1 MMDLDRQNQDCA
13 QVPRANHPHATTQR
27 PDQSLEPD
35 RDCAMIRRDRVAFV
49 GPDERRKVRAMG
61 DDIEVLDQ
69 FLGDVDF
76 PISWANDEEK
86 GLFWF
91 FDDLHC
97 PQPLSPM
104 YFDIGGWWLTCDH
117 MFRRFGT
124 PFASDWIAKNI
135 NGYLYTAAIAAKPG
149 TSVEGVELG
158 NRYAPRTPVD
168 DLRYSTRIGSYLD
181 AVLPTYGANFAD
193 WWAERLVPEMVKN
206 FEYLE
211 ERIERWEDIS
221 LMEWATILEDAI
233 DIHDRHWKIHWMLN
247 FSQLSATLALQA
259 AVDELKEDIDPGLLG
274 RLQNSASDRNWDS
287 IEALWKMKG
296 EVQRDEQLTTIFSR
310 ETGGDIL
317 AALQSSERGQ
327 GFIDE
332 NLRPYQAEF
341 GWHAVWSHEFVYPTR
356 YEQPEPILEVV
367 KGYVESDYNY
377 PAAVAELKAG
387 LEADAEE
394 LLDGLEGEALERMK
408 LAHETNAR
416 MAPLTPDHHFYIDQG
431 TNAHVR
437 LVLICIGR
445 HLVKLGAIGEPNNV
459 MFLKYNELRY
469 LIADPQEFEV
479 RELISQRQ
487 DDREDSYELRPR
499 DWVGTATEEALAF
512 PYLSLWGFPERLHR
526 DQSAATDRVEGI
538 AASAGVVE
546 GVARVVLSPEQFDQV
561 QIGEILVCQ
570 MTNPAW
576 VTLFTKISGLVSDA
590 GGAASHPA
598 VLSREFGIP
607 AVIGTS
613 VATQKIKT
621 GDRLRVN
628 GSTGIVEILPDD
640 YVAIARPASDLLTS

>member
-1 MMDLDRQNQDCA
+1 
-13 QVPRANHPHATTQR
+13 
-27 PDQSLEPD
+27 
-35 RDCAMIRRDRVAFV
+35 
-49 GPDERRKVRAMG
+49 MG
-61 DDIEVLDQ
+61 DDSSVLEQ
-69 FLGDVDF
+69 FLGDPDF
-76 PISWANDEEK
+76 PIEWDSEEEK

-135 NGYLYTAAIAAKPG
+135 NGYLYTAAIPAKPG
-149 TSVEGVELG
+149 TKVEGVEIG

-168 DLRYSTRIGSYLD
+168 DPGYPERIGAYLD
-181 AVLPTYGANFAD
+181 AVLPTYGAHFAD
-193 WWAERLVPEMVKN
+193 WWANRLVPEMKRN
-206 FEYLE
+206 FAYLE
-211 ERIERWEDIS
+211 DRIERWEEIP

-259 AVDELKEDIDPGLLG
+259 AVEELKPDVDPALLG
-274 RLQNSASDRNWDS
+274 RLQSSAGDRNWDS

-296 EVQRDEQLTTIFSR
+296 EIRGDEELTAIFAR

-317 AALQSSERGQ
+317 NALRANERGQ
-327 GFIDE
+327 RFIDE
-332 NLRPYQAEF
+332 LLKPYQKEF
-341 GWHAVWSHEFVYPTR
+341 GWHAVWSHEFVFPTR
-356 YEQPEPILEVV
+356 YEQPEPILEVI
-367 KGYVESDYNY
+367 KGYVDTDYDY
-377 PAAVAELKAG
+377 PSVIGELKDDLA
-387 LEADAEE
+387 AASEE

-408 LAHETNAR
+408 HAHEANAR

-445 HLVKLGAIGEPNNV
+445 HLVTVGAIGEPDDV
-459 MFLKYNELRY
+459 MFLRYNELRY
-469 LIADPQEFEV
+469 LMADPREFDV
-479 RELISQRQ
+479 RELIS
-487 DDREDSYELRPR
+487 DRRDEREEAYEIRPR
-499 DWVGTATEEALAF
+499 DWVGTVTEEALAF
-512 PYLSLWGFPERLHR
+512 PYLPLWGYPERLDR
-526 DQSAATDRVEGI
+526 DYGAAEDRVEGL
-538 AASAGVVE
+538 AASAGVIE

-561 QIGEILVCQ
+561 EKGEILVCQ

-576 VTLFTKISGLVSDA
+576 VTLFTRISGLVSDA

-613 VATQKIKT
+613 VATQRIKT
-621 GDRLRVN
+621 GDLLRVN
-628 GSTGIVEILPDD
+628 GSTGVVEILPDG
-640 YVAIARPASDLLTS
+640 YEARAMPASDLLST

>member
-1 MMDLDRQNQDCA
+1 MGQD
-13 QVPRANHPHATTQR
+13 TGI
-27 PDQSLEPD
+27 L
-35 RDCAMIRRDRVAFV
+35 
-49 GPDERRKVRAMG
+49 K
-61 DDIEVLDQ
+61 Q
-69 FLGDVDF
+69 FLGDADF
-76 PISWANDEEK
+76 PIDWASEEEK

-135 NGYLYTAAIAAKPG
+135 NGYLYTAAIPATPG
-149 TSVEGVELG
+149 TEVEGVELG

-168 DLRYSTRIGSYLD
+168 DPDYSEKIGSYLD
-181 AVLPTYGANFAD
+181 AVLPTYGAHFAD
-193 WWAERLVPEMVKN
+193 WWADRLVPEMIKN

-211 ERIERWEDIS
+211 EKIERWEEIP
-221 LMEWATILEDAI
+221 LLEWATVLEDAL

-247 FSQLSATLALQA
+247 FSQLSATLALQS
-259 AVDELKEDIDPGLLG
+259 AVDELKDDVDPALLG
-274 RLQNSASDRNWDS
+274 RLQSSASDRNWDS
-287 IEALWKMKG
+287 IEALWRMKG
-296 EVQRDEQLTTIFSR
+296 EVQEDEELAAIFAR
-310 ETGGDIL
+310 ETGGDVL
-317 AALQSSERGQ
+317 NALQGSERGRR
-327 GFIDE
+327 FIDE
-332 NLRPYQAEF
+332 RLWPYQKEF
-341 GWHAVWSHEFVYPTR
+341 GWHAVWSHEFVFPTR
-356 YEQPEPILEVV
+356 YEQPEPILEVI
-367 KGYVESDYNY
+367 KGYVATDYDY
-377 PAAVAELKAG
+377 RAAIDALTAD
-387 LEADAEE
+387 LEAAAEE
-394 LLDGLEGEALERMK
+394 LLDGLDGEALERMR
-408 LAHETNAR
+408 LAYETNAR

-445 HLVKLGAIGEPNNV
+445 HLAAEGAIGDPNDV
-459 MFLKYNELRY
+459 MFLRYNELRY
-469 LIADPQEFEV
+469 LMADPAGFEV
-479 RELISQRQ
+479 RELIS
-487 DDREDSYELRPR
+487 DRRDEREGSYEIRPR
-499 DWVGTATEEALAF
+499 DWVGTATEEALSF
-512 PYLSLWGFPERLHR
+512 PYLPLWGFPERLHR
-526 DQSAATDRVEGI
+526 DHGAAGDRVEGL

-561 QIGEILVCQ
+561 EQGDILVCQ

-628 GSTGIVEILPDD
+628 GSTGIVDILGEG
-640 YVAIARPASDLLTS
+640 YEARQAPASDLLTS

>member
-1 MMDLDRQNQDCA
+1 
-13 QVPRANHPHATTQR
+13 
-27 PDQSLEPD
+27 
-35 RDCAMIRRDRVAFV
+35 
-49 GPDERRKVRAMG
+49 MG
-61 DDIEVLDQ
+61 EESTILKQ
-69 FLGDVDF
+69 FLGDADF
-76 PISWANDEEK
+76 PIDWASEEEK

-135 NGYLYTAAIAAKPG
+135 NGYLYTAAIPAQPG
-149 TSVEGVELG
+149 TRVEGVELG

-168 DLRYSTRIGSYLD
+168 DPEYSERIGSYLN
-181 AVLPTYGANFAD
+181 AVLPTYGAHFAD
-193 WWAERLVPEMVKN
+193 WWAGRLVPEMIRN

-211 ERIERWEDIS
+211 ERIERWEDIP
-221 LMEWATILEDAI
+221 LMEWATILEDAL

-259 AVDELKEDIDPGLLG
+259 AASELKGDVDPALVG
-274 RLQNSASDRNWDS
+274 RLQNSAHDRNWDS

-296 EVQRDEQLTTIFSR
+296 EVMEDEELSAIFSR
-310 ETGGDIL
+310 ETGVDII
-317 AALQSSERGQ
+317 AALQGSERGRR
-327 GFIDE
+327 FIE
-332 NLRPYQAEF
+332 ERLRPYQKEF
-341 GWHAVWSHEFVYPTR
+341 GWHAVWSHEFVFPTR
-356 YEQPEPILEVV
+356 YEQPEPILETI
-367 KGYVESDYNY
+367 KGYVDTDYDY
-377 PAAVAELKAG
+377 PAAIAALEKDLAEANQAL
-387 LEADAEE
+387 LAD
-394 LLDGLEGEALERMK
+394 LEGDERERMT
-408 LAHETNAR
+408 LALDTNAR

-437 LVLICIGR
+437 LVLMCIGR
-445 HLVKLGAIGEPNNV
+445 HLVAQGVIGDPGDV
-459 MFLKYNELRY
+459 MYLKYNELRY
-469 LIADPQEFEV
+469 LMGDPAGFQV
-479 RELISQRQ
+479 RDLISDRRDQ
-487 DDREDSYELRPR
+487 REDSYEIRPR

-526 DQSAATDRVEGI
+526 GYAEPDDRVEGL

-546 GVARVVLSPEQFDQV
+546 GLARVVLSPEQFDQV
-561 QIGEILVCQ
+561 ERGEILVCQ

-621 GDRLRVN
+621 GQWLRVN
-628 GSTGIVEILPDD
+628 GSTGVVEILPEG
-640 YVAIARPASDLLTS
+640 YVAREAPASDLLTS

>member
-1 MMDLDRQNQDCA
+1 
-13 QVPRANHPHATTQR
+13 V
-27 PDQSLEPD
+27 S
-35 RDCAMIRRDRVAFV
+35 
-49 GPDERRKVRAMG
+49 
-61 DDIEVLDQ
+61 DDSKILKQ
-69 FLGDVDF
+69 FLGDDAF
-76 PISWANDEEK
+76 PIEWAGEEESS
-86 GLFWF
+86 LFWF

-135 NGYLYTAAIAAKPG
+135 NGYLYTAAIPAKPD
-149 TSVEGVELG
+149 TKVEGVEIG

-168 DLRYSTRIGSYLD
+168 DPAYPEKIGSYLN
-181 AVLPTYGANFAD
+181 AVLPTYGAHFAD
-193 WWAERLVPEMVKN
+193 WWASRLVPEMIRN

-211 ERIERWEDIS
+211 EKIERWEEIP
-221 LMEWATILEDAI
+221 LMEWATILEDAL

-259 AVDELKEDIDPGLLG
+259 AVDELKPDVDPTLLG
-274 RLQNSASDRNWDS
+274 RLQNSATDRNWDS

-296 EVQRDEQLTTIFSR
+296 EVAGDDELSAIFSR

-317 AALQSSERGQ
+317 AALQGSERGRT
-327 GFIDE
+327 FIE
-332 NLRPYQAEF
+332 ERLRPYQKEF
-341 GWHAVWSHEFVYPTR
+341 GWHAVWSHEFVFPSR
-356 YEQPEPILEVV
+356 YEQPEPILEVI
-367 KGYVESDYNY
+367 KGYVETDYDY
-377 PAAVAELKAG
+377 PAAIQELEADLAAAGEELLAG
-387 LEADAEE
+387 LEGD
-394 LLDGLEGEALERMK
+394 ALERMK

-445 HLVKLGAIGEPNNV
+445 HLVAEGAIGAPDDV
-459 MFLKYNELRY
+459 MYLKYNELRY
-469 LIADPQEFEV
+469 LMADPQGFEA
-479 RELISQRQ
+479 RDLIS
-487 DDREDSYELRPR
+487 DRRDEREAAYEIRPR

-512 PYLSLWGFPERLHR
+512 PYLPLWGFPERLDR
-526 DQSAATDRVEGI
+526 DYGVAEDRVEGL
-538 AASAGVVE
+538 AASAGVIE
-546 GVARVVLSPEQFDQV
+546 GVARVVLSPEEFDQV
-561 QIGEILVCQ
+561 EKGEILVCQ

-576 VTLFTKISGLVSDA
+576 VTLFTRISGLVSDA

-613 VATQKIKT
+613 VATQRIKT

-628 GSTGIVEILPDD
+628 GSTGVVEILPDG
-640 YVAIARPASDLLTS
+640 YEARETPTSDLLTS

>member
-1 MMDLDRQNQDCA
+1 MAEESKIL
-13 QVPRANHPHATTQR
+13 
-27 PDQSLEPD
+27 
-35 RDCAMIRRDRVAFV
+35 
-49 GPDERRKVRAMG
+49 K
-61 DDIEVLDQ
+61 Q
-69 FLGDVDF
+69 FLGDETF
-76 PISWANDEEK
+76 PIEWASEEES

-124 PFASDWIAKNI
+124 PFAADWIAKNI
-135 NGYLYTAAIAAKPG
+135 NGYLYTAAIPAKPG
-149 TSVEGVELG
+149 TTVEGVEMG

-168 DLRYSTRIGSYLD
+168 DPRYPEKIGSYLN
-181 AVLPTYGANFAD
+181 AVLPTYGAHFAD
-193 WWAERLVPEMVKN
+193 WWTNRLVPEMIRN

-211 ERIERWEDIS
+211 EKIERWAEIP
-221 LMEWATILEDAI
+221 LMEWATILEDAL

-259 AVDELKEDIDPGLLG
+259 AVDELKPDVDPTLLG

-296 EVQRDEQLTTIFSR
+296 EVQGDEELSAIFAR

-317 AALQSSERGQ
+317 AALEGSERGRS
-327 GFIDE
+327 FIE
-332 NLRPYQAEF
+332 ERLRPYQKEF
-341 GWHAVWSHEFVYPTR
+341 GWHAVWSHEFVFPSR
-356 YEQPEPILEVV
+356 YEQPEPILEVI
-367 KGYVESDYNY
+367 KGYVETDYDY
-377 PAAVAELKAG
+377 PSAIEELKADLAAAG
-387 LEADAEE
+387 DE
-394 LLDGLEGEALERMK
+394 LLDGLEGEALERMN

-437 LVLICIGR
+437 LVLMCIGR
-445 HLVKLGAIGEPNNV
+445 HLAAQGAIGDPGDV
-459 MFLKYNELRY
+459 MYLKYNELRY
-469 LIADPQEFEV
+469 LMGDPEGADV
-479 RELISQRQ
+479 RELIS
-487 DDREDSYELRPR
+487 DRRDEREAAYEIRPR

-512 PYLSLWGFPERLHR
+512 PYLPLWGFPERLDR
-526 DQSAATDRVEGI
+526 DYGAAEDRVEGL
-538 AASAGVVE
+538 AASAGVIE

-561 QIGEILVCQ
+561 EKGEILVCQ

-628 GSTGIVEILPDD
+628 GSTGVVEILPDGHETRE
-640 YVAIARPASDLLTS
+640 RPTSDLLTS

>member
-1 MMDLDRQNQDCA
+1 
-13 QVPRANHPHATTQR
+13 
-27 PDQSLEPD
+27 
-35 RDCAMIRRDRVAFV
+35 
-49 GPDERRKVRAMG
+49 MG
-61 DDIEVLDQ
+61 DETKILKQ
-69 FLGDVDF
+69 FLGDDDF
-76 PISWANDEEK
+76 PVDWANDAEK

-124 PFASDWIAKNI
+124 PFAADWIAKNI
-135 NGYLYTAAIAAKPG
+135 NGYLYTAAIPARAG
-149 TSVEGVELG
+149 IDVEAVELG

-168 DLRYSTRIGSYLD
+168 DPGYPEKIGSYLD
-181 AVLPTYGANFAD
+181 SVLPTYGDHFAD
-193 WWAERLVPEMVKN
+193 WWANRLVPEMIRN

-211 ERIERWEDIS
+211 EKIERWEQIP
-221 LMEWATILEDAI
+221 LMEWATILEDAM

-259 AVDELKEDIDPGLLG
+259 AVDELKPDVDPTLLG
-274 RLQNSASDRNWDS
+274 RLQNSANDRNWDS
-287 IEALWKMKG
+287 IEALWTMKG
-296 EVQRDEQLTTIFSR
+296 EIQDDRDLAAIFSR
-310 ETGGDIL
+310 ETGGDIH
-317 AALQSSERGQ
+317 AALQGSERGRR
-327 GFIDE
+327 FLDE
-332 NLRPYQAEF
+332 RLRPYQKEF
-341 GWHAVWSHEFVYPTR
+341 GWHAVWSHEFVFPTR
-356 YEQPEPILEVV
+356 YEQPEPILEVI
-367 KGYVESDYNY
+367 KGYVDTDYDY
-377 PAAVAELKAG
+377 PAAIAELKTDLASA
-387 LEADAEE
+387 ADE
-394 LLDGLEGEALERMK
+394 LLEGLEGEALERMRS
-408 LAHETNAR
+408 AHDTNAR

-437 LVLICIGR
+437 LVLVCIGR
-445 HLVKLGAIGEPNNV
+445 HLVQLGAIGDPNDV
-459 MFLKYNELRY
+459 IYLKYNELRY
-469 LIADPQEFEV
+469 LMADPEGFEA
-479 RELISQRQ
+479 RDLISDRR
-487 DDREDSYELRPR
+487 DEREDAYEVRPR

-512 PYLSLWGFPERLHR
+512 PYLPLWGFPERLHR
-526 DQSAATDRVEGI
+526 DQAIPEDRVEGL

-546 GVARVVLSPEQFDQV
+546 GTARVVMSPEQFDQV
-561 QIGEILVCQ
+561 EHGEILVCQ

-628 GSTGIVEILPDD
+628 GSTGVVEILPEGHQTRD
-640 YVAIARPASDLLTS
+640 APASDLLTT

>member
-1 MMDLDRQNQDCA
+1 
-13 QVPRANHPHATTQR
+13 
-27 PDQSLEPD
+27 
-35 RDCAMIRRDRVAFV
+35 VAV
-49 GPDERRKVRAMG
+49 VDEGKV
-61 DDIEVLDQ
+61 VKK
-69 FLGDVDF
+69 FLGDEDF
-76 PISWANDEEK
+76 PVEWASEEEK

-135 NGYLYTAAIAAKPG
+135 NGYLYTAAIPAKPEL
-149 TSVEGVELG
+149 TVDGVEIG
-158 NRYAPRTPVD
+158 SRYAPRTPVD
-168 DLRYSTRIGSYLD
+168 DPEYPEKIGAYLD

-193 WWAERLVPEMVKN
+193 WWANRLVPEMIRN

-211 ERIERWEDIS
+211 EKIERWEEIP
-221 LMEWATILEDAI
+221 LMEWATILEDAM

-259 AVDELKEDIDPGLLG
+259 AVEELMPDADPTLLG

-287 IEALWKMKG
+287 IEALWKMKN
-296 EVQRDEQLTTIFSR
+296 EIAEDDELSAIFSR

-317 AALQSSERGQ
+317 NALQGDDRGRRFIAER
-327 GFIDE
+327 
-332 NLRPYQAEF
+332 LKPYQKEF
-341 GWHAVWSHEFVYPTR
+341 GWHAVWSHEFVFPTR

-367 KGYVESDYNY
+367 KGYVDTDYDY
-377 PAAVAELKAG
+377 PSAIVELRADLDAA
-387 LEADAEE
+387 AEE
-394 LLDGLEGEALERMK
+394 LLAGLDGEALQRMTE
-408 LAHETNAR
+408 AHETNAR

-445 HLVKLGAIGEPNNV
+445 HLAATGAIGDPNDV

-469 LIADPQEFEV
+469 LMADPVGFEV
-479 RELISQRQ
+479 RELISERR
-487 DDREDSYELRPR
+487 DEREASYEIRPR
-499 DWVGTATEEALAF
+499 DWVGTATEESQAF
-512 PYLSLWGFPERLHR
+512 PYLPLWGFPERLHR
-526 DQSAATDRVEGI
+526 DTTAAADRVEGL
-538 AASAGVVE
+538 AASAGVIE
-546 GVARVVLSPEQFDQV
+546 GLARVVLSPEQFDQV
-561 QIGEILVCQ
+561 EQGEILVCQ

-576 VTLFTKISGLVSDA
+576 VTLFTKINGLVTDA

-628 GSTGIVEILPDD
+628 GSTGVVDILPED
-640 YVAIARPASDLLTS
+640 YEAREVPESDLLST